1 MTSQSASTGEGDR
14 LPHIDEHS
22 ATVAAGAERTWEA
35 LLGVVEGTVAGP
47 AATRFARV
55 LGCAETAPGGPR
67 PLAAGSTVPGF
78 RVQSASEGRELALA
92 GSHRFSDYSLVFRL
106 DEIDEGRTRLRA
118 ETRAAFPGLR
128 GEAYKTMV
136 IRTRGHVLATRRLLG
151 ATKRRA
157 ERRRG

>member
-1 MTSQSASTGEGDR
+1 MVASDLLT
-14 LPHIDEHS
+14 HVDEHS
-22 ATVAAGAERTWEA
+22 AVIDADLGPTWDA
-35 LLGVVEGTVAGP
+35 LLRVVEGSVSGG
-47 AATRFARV
+47 AASRFARA
-55 LGCAETAPGGPR
+55 LGCAETVAGGPR

-78 RVQSASEGRELALA
+78 RVESASQGRRLALA

-106 DEIDEGRTRLRA
+106 EGRGPGETVLRA

-136 IRTRGHVLATRRLLG
+136 IRSGGHLLVTRRLLG

-157 ERRRG
+157 ERRRA

>member
-1 MTSQSASTGEGDR
+1 MLESDR

-22 ATVAAGAERTWEA
+22 ALVDAAVGPTWEA
-35 LLGVVEGTVAGP
+35 LLRVVEGSFSAGG
-47 AATRFARV
+47 AGRFARI
-55 LGCAETAPGGPR
+55 LGCAETEAGGPR

-78 RVQSASEGRELALA
+78 RVEAATEGSELALA

-106 DEIDEGRTRLRA
+106 DDLGEGRTRLRA